1 MPSRTAR
8 GPRLSGP
15 TRLALPP
22 SMVDNPGRMDKLV
35 LVVDDQP
42 SILATLSAILGDE
55 GYRTLVTESGEAA
68 LRLYEEARPDVVF
81 LDIWL
86 ADMDGLET
94 LQALRE
100 RDPGAA
106 VIMIS
111 GHGSAATAVQ
121 ALKMGACDFIEKPLS
136 YGQVVAAVSRAL
148 AGKDAAAGGRF
159 PALGDDRAAPLDLA
173 APPPLRLLA
182 TTGVPQR
189 TLRASTVLYGL
200 GLHSG
205 TRTGMALQPLPPD
218 SGLHIV
224 TLPTRTHVPVH
235 VGSVGDTDYATT
247 LAVEGQS
254 IRTVE
259 HLLSALHA
267 RGVTNLLI
275 KVHGEIPVLDG
286 SALEFCAALE
296 QTGVV
301 DQDAP
306 RRELVIDRRYEVRG
320 EGEKLLAIEPWD
332 GFAVSYLLRYPP
344 PIGEQFCELEIDG
357 YETYRAEV
365 APARTFGFMRDLK
378 MMSELGLGTG
388 GRLDNCILVGE
399 DGVVNTELRFPD
411 EFVRHKIL
419 DIVGDLYLLGYPIRG
434 KVTARL
440 TGHRDN
446 IALLRAIQAANQV
459 EPALSAE

>member
-1 MPSRTAR
+1 MA
-8 GPRLSGP
+8 
-15 TRLALPP
+15 
-22 SMVDNPGRMDKLV
+22 DNRRRMGKLV

-42 SILATLSAILGDE
+42 AILATLSAILADE
-55 GYRTLVTESGEAA
+55 GYRTLTAASGEEA
-68 LRLYEEARPDVVF
+68 LRLYGEVRPDVVF

-94 LQALRE
+94 LQALRH
-100 RDPGAA
+100 RDPGAT

-111 GHGSAATAVQ
+111 GHGSASTAVQ
-121 ALKMGACDFIEKPLS
+121 ALKLGACDFIEKPLS
-136 YGQVVAAVSRAL
+136 YGQVMAAVSTAL
-148 AGKDAAAGGRF
+148 ASEAGSSARA
-159 PALGDDRAAPLDLA
+159 PALAEDRPPPPDLAPPAPL
-173 APPPLRLLA
+173 PLLV
-182 TTGVPQR
+182 TSSTPQR

-218 SGLHIV
+218 TGIHIV
-224 TLPTRTHVPVH
+224 TLPARKHVPVH
-235 VGSVGDTDYATT
+235 VDCVADTDYATT

-286 SALEFCAALE
+286 SALEFCTALE
-296 QTGVV
+296 QVGVV
-301 DQDAP
+301 DQEVP
-306 RRELVIDRRYEVRG
+306 RRELVIDRRYEVGSGDKR
-320 EGEKLLAIEPWD
+320 LAIEPWD
-332 GFAVSYLLRYPP
+332 GFAVSYRLRYPP
-344 PIGEQFCELEIDG
+344 PVGEQLHQFELTS
-357 YETYRAEV
+357 YETYRAEI
-365 APARTFGFMRDLK
+365 APARTFGFLKDLK

-399 DGVVNTELRFPD
+399 EGVVNTELRFPD
-411 EFVRHKIL
+411 ELARHKIL
-419 DIVGDLYLLGYPIRG
+419 DIIGDLYLLGYPMRG
-434 KVTARL
+434 KVTAQL

-446 IALLRAIQAANQV
+446 IALLRAIQAG
-459 EPALSAE
+459 SAVAAPTAHAG